1 MPLTLISRS
10 TDFVKI
16 LRCREGATGDM
27 HASQGT
33 FFKFLIR
40 RIIKLNKTSM
50 ASSGQE
56 KNMCVSGYIFK
67 KIRVGRKLLTFF
79 FFKFYFPNF

>member
-1 MPLTLISRS
+1 MR
-10 TDFVKI
+10 
-16 LRCREGATGDM
+16 
-27 HASQGT
+27 ASQGT
-33 FFKFLIR
+33 FFEFLIR

-67 KIRVGRKLLTFF
+67 KIRVGRKLLTSFF
-79 FFKFYFPNF
+79 QILFSQFLIRNTTDVLFAQSTCI